1 MSFVFWHYTKGLCFY
16 FSWLEWQFAKVTH
29 FFSPLLLLKT
39 FFAPWKRMLVENKG
53 GFNFSRWFENLM
65 FNFISRW
72 VGATVKFFLL
82 FGYLICLVFIFVFG
96 IVGFFVWLLLPLVGL
111 PVFWKENRNGNF
123 LTVLSEKLKAFPE
136 KAPDHIFSSKI
147 GQFIVFSTSL
157 DIEKL
162 KNLSFK
168 PERVDNFSDAESI
181 ISWFLA
187 SSPFVDDVLKDQGL
201 SRDDLLLAARWW
213 DEREKNNM
221 AKQER
226 VFGQPGIGLRL
237 LFGYTPTLDQ
247 CSSDLSL
254 PKSFTHRLIGRQKIV
269 SRIERTLSSGNS
281 VFLTGLPGV
290 GKKTV
295 VLEFAK
301 KAANGS
307 LGKQMAYRRILE
319 LDYNFIFSEAV
330 DINQKKTKLKKILTE
345 ASRAGN
351 IILVVGDIHRI
362 TNPDVE
368 GFDFT
373 DVLESFLEKGEPK
386 IIALSTTADYERFL
400 APDSRLAKS
409 FSPVEVVAPTK
420 EEAMIILLEA
430 TEKWQKKEGILVS
443 IPVVR
448 QIVEKSDQYVTDIPF
463 PEKALE
469 VLEEVVVYRSQNGG
483 GKVTLDDVNTVLAE
497 KTGVSF
503 AKLTESEKVRL
514 ENLEEIIHQK
524 LINQN
529 AAVSLIAKSLRSR
542 TLGVKDDKKP
552 VGSFLFLGPT
562 GVGKTQ
568 TAKVLAQAYYGSEKE
583 IIRFDMAEFSG
594 LEGMARLIG
603 SASQNK
609 QGSLTTAIKNKP
621 ASLLLLDEIEKSSP
635 EIFNLFL
642 VLLDEGVITD
652 ARDKKV
658 SCRHLFVIATS
669 NAGGEYIRQLVG
681 RGVKG
686 EELQKAV
693 VDYIQKERIFTP
705 EFLNR
710 FDGVVVFEPLTEQN
724 LIEIARLLVGD
735 LAKKLTEKQ
744 IVLKITE
751 DLCQKLAQQGFDP
764 ALGARPMRR
773 IIDLT
778 LGDLAG
784 RAILKG
790 EIGKGDTIV
799 IVPGEGKDEYKI
811 EKLTSQ

>member
-1 MSFVFWHYTKGLCFY
+1 
-16 FSWLEWQFAKVTH
+16 
-29 FFSPLLLLKT
+29 
-39 FFAPWKRMLVENKG
+39 
-53 GFNFSRWFENLM
+53 M

-72 VGATVKFFLL
+72 IGVTVKLFLL
-82 FGYLICLVFIFVFG
+82 LGYLLSLVFLFFFA
-96 IVGFFVWLLLPLVGL
+96 IVSFLVWLLLPLVGL
-111 PVFWKENRNGNF
+111 PTFWREKRGMGSCF
-123 LTVLSEKLKAFPE
+123 SVLSQRLLSSPE
-136 KAPDHIFSSKI
+136 KAFEIIFSSEI
-147 GQFIVFSTSL
+147 GKFLISSTGL
-157 DIEKL
+157 DRDKL
-162 KNLSFK
+162 KNLVFK
-168 PERVDNFSDAESI
+168 PEGVEAFSDTESI
-181 ISWFLA
+181 VSWFL
-187 SSPFVDDVLKDQGL
+187 SGLPPVDDVLKDQGL
-201 SRDDLLLAARWW
+201 SREDLILAARWW
-213 DEREKNNM
+213 DEREKVEK
-221 AKQER
+221 AKSQR
-226 VFGQPGIGLRL
+226 VFGQPGIGLGL
-237 LFGYTPTLDQ
+237 LFGYTPTLDK

-254 PKSFTHRLIGRQKIV
+254 PQSFTHRLIGRQKVV
-269 SRIERTLSSGNS
+269 SRIERTLASGSS

-290 GKKTV
+290 GKQTA

-307 LGKQMAYRRILE
+307 LGKEMAYRRILE
-319 LDYNFIFSEAV
+319 LDYNFLFSESG
-330 DINQKKTKLKKILTE
+330 DLNQKKTKFKKILSE

-351 IILVVGDIHRI
+351 IILVISDIHRI

-368 GFDFT
+368 GVDFM
-373 DVLESFLEKGEPK
+373 DVLGPFLEKGEPK
-386 IIALSTTADYERFL
+386 IIAVSTTADYERFL
-400 APDSRLAKS
+400 APDGRLAKS

-420 EEAMIILLEA
+420 DEAMIILLEA
-430 TEKWQKKEGILVS
+430 VESWQKKEKVIVS

-568 TAKVLAQAYYGSEKE
+568 TAKVLAEVYYGSQKE

-594 LEGMARLIG
+594 SEGMARLIG
-603 SASQNK
+603 SSSQNK

-642 VLLDEGVITD
+642 ALLDEGSITD

-669 NAGGEYIRQLVG
+669 NAGGEHIRQLVG
-681 RGVKG
+681 KGIKG
-686 EELQKAV
+686 EQLQQSV
-693 VDYIQKERIFTP
+693 VDYVQKERIFTP

-710 FDGVVVFEPLTEQN
+710 FDGVVVFEPLTEEN
-724 LIEIARLLVGD
+724 LIEIARLMVADLVLS
-735 LAKKLTEKQ
+735 LAEKQ
-744 IVLKITE
+744 IGLTVTE
-751 DLCQKLAQQGFDP
+751 ELCVKLAKEGFDP

-778 LGDLAG
+778 LGDLVS

-790 EIGKGDTIV
+790 EIAKGNKIV
-799 IVPGEGKDEYKI
+799 IVPGQEKDEYRI
-811 EKLTSQ
+811 EKIAS